1 MQRFQVLGLRRG
13 SIEKYDFKKSGVEVI
28 MKFGRLE
35 WSTVIG
41 TRCEGIVQLGVGS
54 WRIARIR
61 DRGPCVADVSIRKV
75 RAVSIGARIRAERE
89 EEMNERT
96 SVASGEDAVR
106 MSAVIDEEISSSG
119 KPTIADSKLRMKVF
133 KVGRRSE

>member
-1 MQRFQVLGLRRG
+1 MDRYV
-13 SIEKYDFKKSGVEVI
+13 FKKSGVEVN

-35 WSTVIG
+35 WSMVIG

-61 DRGPCVADVSIRKV
+61 DRGPCVAGVSIKKV
-75 RAVSIGARIRAERE
+75 RAVSIGAKIRADKE
-89 EEMNERT
+89 EEMNER
-96 SVASGEDAVR
+96 SKVASGEDAVN

-119 KPTIADSKLRMKVF
+119 RPTIADKRLRMNVF
-133 KVGRRSE
+133 KVGRRRE